1 MMLFAHAIKM
11 KRPCASNRGLKRPL
25 TARALAATPPLCTFR
40 HVPRK
45 IRQLAADLVRAG
57 FVQVPGGK
65 DRIENFATRNFPA
78 RLFSV
83 ATMGTTLTVTR
94 KSN

>member
-25 TARALAATPPLCTFR
+25 TARALAATPPLCNFR

-45 IRQLAADLVRAG
+45 IRQLAADLVRADSSR
-57 FVQVPGGK
+57 FPEAK

-78 RLFSV
+78 PLFSV
-83 ATMGTTLTVTR
+83 ATMATTLTVTR